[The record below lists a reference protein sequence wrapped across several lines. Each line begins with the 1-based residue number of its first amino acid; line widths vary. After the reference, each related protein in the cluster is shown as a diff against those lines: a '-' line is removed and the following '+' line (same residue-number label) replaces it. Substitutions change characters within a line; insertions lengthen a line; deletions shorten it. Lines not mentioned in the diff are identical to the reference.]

1 MFFFIKKVEK
11 MYPML
16 NIAVRAARK
25 GGSIIIQKYDTQ
37 KNFIEN
43 KKNYKENTISK
54 IIQTTHKI
62 MTDIIYKA
70 YPNHFICTTKYNN
83 SFKENYVTWIINP
96 LDGLNNFEK
105 KIPHFCLSI
114 SVIIKNRTVISVI
127 YDPLKNELFT
137 AIRGQ
142 GAQLNGYRMRCSN
155 ENSLSN
161 SKIGIN
167 FLIKKQY
174 EKKNYFKII
183 ELLLSK
189 SIRFI
194 SSGSS
199 VLDLAYLAAGRL
211 DGVCNFSF
219 KPRNIISGELQ
230 IRESGGIISE
240 LTGKCFNYFNST
252 SLVTGNSKFLRVL
265 LSEIREKDNI

>member
-1 MFFFIKKVEK
+1 

-37 KNFIEN
+37 KNFVAN
-43 KKNYKENTISK
+43 KKNHKENTMSK
-54 IIQTTHKI
+54 IVQTTHKI

-83 SFKENYVTWIINP
+83 SFKENHVTWIINP

-105 KIPHFCLSI
+105 KFPHFCLSI
-114 SVIIKNRTVISVI
+114 SIIIKNKTVISVI

-142 GAQLNGYRMRCSN
+142 GAQLNGYRMRCSDV
-155 ENSLSN
+155 NSLSN
-161 SKIGIN
+161 SKIGMN
-167 FLIKKQY
+167 FFMKEQN
-174 EKKNYFKII
+174 EKKNYFKTI

-230 IRESGGIISE
+230 IRESGGIVSE

-252 SLVTGNSKFLRVL
+252 SLVSGNSKFLRAL
-265 LSEIREKDNI
+265 LSEIRKKDNI